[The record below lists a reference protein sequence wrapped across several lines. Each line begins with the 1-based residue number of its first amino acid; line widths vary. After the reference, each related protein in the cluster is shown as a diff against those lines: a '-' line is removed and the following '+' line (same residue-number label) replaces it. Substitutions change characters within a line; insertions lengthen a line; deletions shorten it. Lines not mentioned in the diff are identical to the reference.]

1 MNRLRSRKDLLLFAA
16 MESLRK
22 MQKGKINFHL
32 LKAQPLFLGYFYC
45 RDFVLQTL
53 SRKTLNNVALLVC
66 QLWYPVVT
74 EYKPDCL
81 HSPSLC
87 LSNIF
92 KHNSL
97 CLLACFLMG
106 RVTEHFVFSYLQ

>member
-16 MESLRK
+16 TESLRK
-22 MQKGKINFHL
+22 MQKGKINFYL
-32 LKAQPLFLGYFYC
+32 LKAQLLLLGYFYC
-45 RDFVLQTL
+45 NDFVLQTL
-53 SRKTLNNVALLVC
+53 SWKTLNNVKLLVC
-66 QLWYPVVT
+66 QPWYPVVT
-74 EYKPDCL
+74 QYKPECL

-97 CLLACFLMG
+97 CLLACFLIG